1 MGRKRKIFAVLLIGI
16 GLQILLGPLFGFF
29 TIAAL
34 LLLLIGVMRLRSGRS
49 MKQGYILAGI
59 GLGLLLLD
67 HLMIVLGITLISLGL
82 FYVRANK
89 AHRGQPYRLKQGFIT
104 NIRSD
109 REPWMMES
117 SSSWHVIGDIDCDL
131 SLAMPDE
138 SETVL
143 YFQGILGDLDFS
155 IPEDYGVEIEAY
167 LLFGQIGFEP
177 NLYPSAER
185 QQGLQNRLQWKSANY
200 DTSTQKVKFVISYI
214 AGDLNI
220 RLSS

>member
-1 MGRKRKIFAVLLIGI
+1 MGRKRKVFAVLLIGI
-16 GLQILLGPLFGFF
+16 GLQVLLGPLFGFF

-34 LLLLIGVMRLRSGRS
+34 LLLLIGMMRLRSGAMR
-49 MKQGYILAGI
+49 QGYIFGGI

-67 HLMIVLGITLISLGL
+67 HLMIVIGITLISLGW

-104 NIRSD
+104 NVRYD
-109 REPWMMES
+109 REPWMMQS
-117 SSSWHVIGDIDCDL
+117 SSSWHAIGDIDCDL
-131 SLAMPDE
+131 SLAIPDE
-138 SETVL
+138 AETVL

-167 LLFGQIGFEP
+167 LLFGQIGFES
-177 NLYPSAER
+177 NGYPVAER
-185 QQGLQNRLQWKSANY
+185 QQGIQNRLQWRSANY
-200 DTSTQKVKFVISYI
+200 LTSTQKVKLVISYI

-220 RLSS
+220 RLFS